1 MINDRFDGTGFGARG
16 AYVTSEIEAQAGSL
30 PRTTAIS
37 ADVIL
42 AALPDP
48 VLVIDADDSIHW
60 VNPAAEQF
68 FGAGSSSL
76 RGSSLASLVT
86 ADSPLVALV
95 AMVRK
100 HGTGLADH
108 GVEVAGPRLGSHRV
122 DVRVSPVLEAPGSL
136 VVSVRPRSIAESMDR
151 QLSYRGAARSVM
163 GIARLLAH
171 EVKNPLSGISGAAQL
186 LEQNCSEPDRE
197 LTRLIRQETD
207 RICAL
212 IDQMDQFGEEGTVQ
226 VRPVNIHEVL
236 GHVRKLAQGGFGR
249 HVRFTERYD
258 PSLPPAAADR
268 NGLIQVFLN
277 LVKNACEA
285 APESGGDVVLTTAY
299 RHGVRVNVPGTRE
312 RMSLPLEISVADNGP
327 GVSEEMRA
335 HLFDAFVSSKPG
347 GTGLGLAL
355 VAKVVRDLRG
365 VVEFESEPRRTIFRV
380 RLPIYTHEEARPSR
394 ANDDA
399 RASRATDDSRA
410 YRATQVG
417 DNRHG

>member
-1 MINDRFDGTGFGARG
+1 VI
-16 AYVTSEIEAQAGSL
+16 SEIESQLTEL
-30 PRTTAIS
+30 PRTAAINS
-37 ADVIL
+37 DVVL

-48 VLVIDADDSIHW
+48 VLVLDAGDAIHW

-68 FGAGSSSL
+68 FGAGSTSL
-76 RGSSLASLVT
+76 RGISLASLVT

-100 HGTGLADH
+100 HGSGLADH

-122 DVRVSPVLEAPGSL
+122 DVRVSLILEVPGGL
-136 VVSVRPRSIAESMDR
+136 VVSVRPRSIAESMDS

-186 LEQNCSEPDRE
+186 LEQNASEPDRE

-212 IDQMDQFGEEGTVQ
+212 IDTMDQFGEEGSVQ

-268 NGLIQVFLN
+268 NGLVQVFLN

-285 APESGGDVVLTTAY
+285 APEQGGDIVLTTAY

-312 RMSLPLEISVADNGP
+312 RMSLPLEISVLDNGP
-327 GVSEEMRA
+327 GVTEEMRA
-335 HLFDAFVSSKPG
+335 HLFDAFVTSKPG

-380 RLPIYTHEEARPSR
+380 RLPIYQSTEPGGA
-394 ANDDA
+394 
-399 RASRATDDSRA
+399 
-410 YRATQVG
+410 
-417 DNRHG
+417 RHG

>member
-1 MINDRFDGTGFGARG
+1 VI
-16 AYVTSEIEAQAGSL
+16 SEMGSQPTEL
-30 PRTTAIS
+30 PRTAAINS
-37 ADVIL
+37 DVVL

-48 VLVIDADDSIHW
+48 VLVLDAGDAIHW

-68 FGAGSSSL
+68 FGAGSTSL
-76 RGSSLASLVT
+76 RGISLASLVT

-100 HGTGLADH
+100 HGSGLADH
-108 GVEVAGPRLGSHRV
+108 GVEVAGPRLSSHRV
-122 DVRVSPVLEAPGSL
+122 DVRVSLILEVPGGL
-136 VVSVRPRSIAESMDR
+136 VVSVRPRSIAESMDS

-186 LEQNCSEPDRE
+186 LEQNASEPDRE

-212 IDQMDQFGEEGTVQ
+212 IDTMDQFGEEGSVQ

-268 NGLIQVFLN
+268 NGLVQVFLN

-285 APESGGDVVLTTAY
+285 APKQGGDIVLTTAY

-312 RMSLPLEISVADNGP
+312 RMSLPLEISVLDNGP
-327 GVSEEMRA
+327 GVTEEMRA
-335 HLFDAFVSSKPG
+335 HLFDAFVTSKPG

-380 RLPIYTHEEARPSR
+380 RLPIYQSTEPGGA
-394 ANDDA
+394 
-399 RASRATDDSRA
+399 
-410 YRATQVG
+410 
-417 DNRHG
+417 RHG

>member
-1 MINDRFDGTGFGARG
+1 
-16 AYVTSEIEAQAGSL
+16 
-30 PRTTAIS
+30 
-37 ADVIL
+37 
-42 AALPDP
+42 
-48 VLVIDADDSIHW
+48 
-60 VNPAAEQF
+60 
-68 FGAGSSSL
+68 
-76 RGSSLASLVT
+76 
-86 ADSPLVALV
+86 
-95 AMVRK
+95 
-100 HGTGLADH
+100 
-108 GVEVAGPRLGSHRV
+108 
-122 DVRVSPVLEAPGSL
+122 VRVSLILEVPGGL
-136 VVSVRPRSIAESMDR
+136 VVSVRPRSIAESMDS

-186 LEQNCSEPDRE
+186 LEQNASEPDRE

-212 IDQMDQFGEEGTVQ
+212 IDTMDQFGEEGSVQ

-268 NGLIQVFLN
+268 NGLVQVFLN

-285 APESGGDVVLTTAY
+285 APKQGGDIVLTTAY

-312 RMSLPLEISVADNGP
+312 RMSLPLEISVLDNGP
-327 GVSEEMRA
+327 GVTEEMRA
-335 HLFDAFVSSKPG
+335 HLFDAFVTSKPG

-380 RLPIYTHEEARPSR
+380 RLPIYQSTEPGGA
-394 ANDDA
+394 
-399 RASRATDDSRA
+399 
-410 YRATQVG
+410 
-417 DNRHG
+417 RHG

>member
-1 MINDRFDGTGFGARG
+1 MVGLSEHGLVHAPLPAPINAEL
-16 AYVTSEIEAQAGSL
+16 V
-30 PRTTAIS
+30 
-37 ADVIL
+37 L

-48 VLVIDADDSIHW
+48 VLVIQEDDVISW

-68 FGAGSSSL
+68 FGAGAASL
-76 RGSSLASLVT
+76 RGAPLPALVAS
-86 ADSPLVALV
+86 DSPMMALV
-95 AMVRK
+95 AMVRE

-108 GVEVAGPRLGSHRV
+108 GVEVAGPRLATQRV
-122 DVRVSPVLEAPGSL
+122 DIRVSPIHEAPGRL
-136 VVSVRPRSIAESMDR
+136 VVSIRPRSIAETMDR
-151 QLSYRGAARSVM
+151 QLNYRGAARSVM

-197 LTRLIRQETD
+197 LTQLIRQEAD

-212 IDQMDQFGEEGTVQ
+212 VDQMDQFGEEGSYQT
-226 VRPVNIHEVL
+226 RPVNIHEVL
-236 GHVRKLAQGGFGR
+236 DHVRKLAQGGFGR
-249 HVRFTERYD
+249 HIRFTERYD

-268 NGLIQVFLN
+268 NGLVQVFLN

-285 APESGGDVVLTTAY
+285 APSQGGDIVISTAY

-312 RMSLPLEISVADNGP
+312 RMSLPLEVSVTDNGP
-327 GVSEEMRA
+327 GIPEELRVHM
-335 HLFDAFVSSKPG
+335 FDAFVTTKPG

-380 RLPIYTHEEARPSR
+380 RLPIYQHEEARAPR
-394 ANDDA
+394 AL
-399 RASRATDDSRA
+399 
-410 YRATQVG
+410 QVG
-417 DNRHG
+417 EVHG

>member
-1 MINDRFDGTGFGARG
+1 VI
-16 AYVTSEIEAQAGSL
+16 SEMGSQPTEL
-30 PRTTAIS
+30 PRTAAINS
-37 ADVIL
+37 DVVL

-48 VLVIDADDSIHW
+48 VLVLDAGDAIHW

-68 FGAGSSSL
+68 FGAGSTSL
-76 RGSSLASLVT
+76 RGISLASLVT

-100 HGTGLADH
+100 HGSGLADH

-122 DVRVSPVLEAPGSL
+122 DVRVSLILEVPGGL
-136 VVSVRPRSIAESMDR
+136 VVSVRPRSIAESMDS

-186 LEQNCSEPDRE
+186 LEQNASEPDRE

-212 IDQMDQFGEEGTVQ
+212 IDTMDQFGEEGSVQ

-268 NGLIQVFLN
+268 NGLVQVFLN

-285 APESGGDVVLTTAY
+285 APKQGGDIVLTTAY

-312 RMSLPLEISVADNGP
+312 RMSLPLEISVLDNGP
-327 GVSEEMRA
+327 GVTEEMRA
-335 HLFDAFVSSKPG
+335 HLFDAFVTSKPG

-380 RLPIYTHEEARPSR
+380 RLPIYQSTEPGGA
-394 ANDDA
+394 
-399 RASRATDDSRA
+399 
-410 YRATQVG
+410 
-417 DNRHG
+417 RHG